1 MVEQLLIFL
10 CFFCKLKKKNLKI
23 QESSKIRR
31 GGPQAVGD
39 NKIMEEE
46 TYEVTG
52 DVQAQKNAIYEQW
65 LDGAYERIGAT
76 AKVLL
81 PAVQSV
87 AQKMGSLTVTDFTAR
102 GL

>member
-1 MVEQLLIFL
+1 
-10 CFFCKLKKKNLKI
+10 
-23 QESSKIRR
+23 
-31 GGPQAVGD
+31 
-39 NKIMEEE
+39 MEEE

-65 LDGAYERIGAT
+65 LDGAHERIGAT

-81 PAVQSV
+81 PVQSV

>member
-1 MVEQLLIFL
+1 MYRGSTDERANCREF
-10 CFFCKLKKKNLKI
+10 KLFAD
-23 QESSKIRR
+23 
-31 GGPQAVGD
+31 G

-87 AQKMGSLTVTDFTAR
+87 AQTMGSLTVTDFTAR